1 MLKLHRRTE
10 WRLLEKLRVTSTV
23 RELLRSKSSLT
34 VLMGHAHAT
43 QWRTKSS
50 SRRQLSWLRE
60 LDQRGG
66 LKKCNFL
73 WVFWHLEFLLNK
85 IFFAWKITSFLIK
98 NEGTPPYAW
107 FNWSRWSTR
116 IVSILPYMVLVNQ
129 DEWTHPNDQPESLQY
144 FLYMFPDSWPDPSR
158 TDQEWGNHLNWSG
171 MREPCPNVLQNT
183 HWAMVPSF
191 LNWSLCVLFKNKG
204 TWCKSPN
211 KWSSTWMGLSSLIT
225 DQIIEDQ
232 IKKEG
237 TWSKLAPEYSN
248 RLRARSRVESVGTLR
263 L

>member
-1 MLKLHRRTE
+1 MK
-10 WRLLEKLRVTSTV
+10 WVTSMV

-171 MREPCPNVLQNT
+171 MREPCPNVLHNT
-183 HWAMVPSF
+183 HWKGEKFPSF
-191 LNWSLCVLFKNKG
+191 LICPIWIISKILQWNILIQWHKFFDIINLLKQRSSACEIARAKTVL
-204 TWCKSPN
+204 
-211 KWSSTWMGLSSLIT
+211 KWTNFNGIPK
-225 DQIIEDQ
+225 DII
-232 IKKEG
+232 
-237 TWSKLAPEYSN
+237 LV
-248 RLRARSRVESVGTLR
+248 R
-263 L
+263 